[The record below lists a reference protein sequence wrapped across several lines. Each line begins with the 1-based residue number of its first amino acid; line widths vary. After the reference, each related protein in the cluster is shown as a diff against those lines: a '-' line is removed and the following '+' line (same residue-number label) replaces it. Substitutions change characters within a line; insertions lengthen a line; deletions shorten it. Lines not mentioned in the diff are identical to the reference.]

1 MPAHDAADTRPA
13 PAAQDRAAQDRAAQD
28 HRSGPPRPAAR
39 PPRSAAQK
47 RADVLA
53 MLSTQRQLWLA
64 SAAGDRAHLIPL
76 AFAWDGATIT
86 MVTRENS
93 KTVRNLAAAG
103 YARAAI
109 GSPTDVVLVEG
120 PVILADPAQAA
131 PEVKAVLATLPLN
144 PERVPG
150 AISVQL
156 TPQRI
161 LAWRDLSE
169 MPGRTVMADGRWL
182 G

>member
-1 MPAHDAADTRPA
+1 MPAPDTAGPRV
-13 PAAQDRAAQDRAAQD
+13 AQG
-28 HRSGPPRPAAR
+28 HRSGPPGAAAQ

-53 MLSTQRQLWLA
+53 ALSTQRQLWLA

-76 AFAWDGATIT
+76 AFAWDGTTIT
-86 MVTRENS
+86 MVTRQSS
-93 KTVRNLAAAG
+93 KTVRNLTAAG

-109 GSPTDVVLVEG
+109 GSPTDVVIVEG
-120 PVILADPAQAA
+120 PVTLTDPAQAG

-150 AISVQL
+150 AIGVQL

-161 LAWRDLSE
+161 LAWRGLSE
-169 MPGRTVMADGRWL
+169 MADRTVMADGRWL

>member
-1 MPAHDAADTRPA
+1 
-13 PAAQDRAAQDRAAQD
+13 
-28 HRSGPPRPAAR
+28 
-39 PPRSAAQK
+39 
-47 RADVLA
+47 

-93 KTVRNLAAAG
+93 KTVRNLATAG

-120 PVILADPAQAA
+120 PVILADPAQATPA
-131 PEVKAVLATLPLN
+131 VKAVLATLPLN